1 MFLGMNSDEWFHMR
15 SDDWFRN
22 IFSKSELEELSVTY
36 EKIVYDFEHGLVV
49 NIGLSNDMCLDL
61 VKAWK
66 NSQDGKLSAQ
76 LHMINFMGGFID
88 YLKDYLNNERNRI

>member
-1 MFLGMNSDEWFHMR
+1 MFLKMN

-36 EKIVYDFEHGLVV
+36 EKIVYDSEHGLVV

-61 VKAWK
+61 IDAWED
-66 NSQDGKLSAQ
+66 SQDGKLTAQ
-76 LHMINFMGGFID
+76 LHMLNFIEGFIN
-88 YLKDYLNNERNRI
+88 YLKDYLNDERNRI